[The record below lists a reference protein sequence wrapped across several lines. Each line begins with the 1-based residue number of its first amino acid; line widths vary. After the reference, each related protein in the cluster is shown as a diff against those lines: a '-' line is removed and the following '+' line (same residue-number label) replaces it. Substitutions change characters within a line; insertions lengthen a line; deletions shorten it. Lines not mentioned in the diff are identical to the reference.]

1 VTSFFETSPFVLAA
15 VLFGALGGMF
25 INAGLAALTRMR
37 PLRFA
42 LRTLVG
48 LLLLSLGMLAGA
60 IGLGM
65 RGYRALTREE
75 VAARVLVRPLGPQR
89 FSARF
94 RVPARPEVTFELAGD
109 QFYVDAHILKWKPS
123 ANILGLH
130 TAYELDRVS
139 GRYDDIA
146 RERSEERTV
155 YTLAEDHP
163 VDLFGL
169 RKRYA
174 FLAPLLDAEYGSG
187 TFVPV
192 TRRAE
197 FEVRVSTSG
206 LLIRDVTPP
215 VR

>member
-1 VTSFFETSPFVLAA
+1 VTSFFETSPFVVAA

-25 INAGLAALTRMR
+25 IIAGLVALRRVR

-42 LRTLVG
+42 LRTLIG

-60 IGLGM
+60 IGVGM

-89 FSARF
+89 FAATF
-94 RVPARPEVTFELAGD
+94 LVPDRPEATYELAGD
-109 QFYVDAHILKWKPS
+109 AIYVDAHILKWTPS

-139 GRYDDIA
+139 GRYDDLA
-146 RERSEERTV
+146 REQSAERTV
-155 YTLAEDHP
+155 YTLVEDRP
-163 VDLFGL
+163 VNLFGL
-169 RKRYA
+169 RKRYT